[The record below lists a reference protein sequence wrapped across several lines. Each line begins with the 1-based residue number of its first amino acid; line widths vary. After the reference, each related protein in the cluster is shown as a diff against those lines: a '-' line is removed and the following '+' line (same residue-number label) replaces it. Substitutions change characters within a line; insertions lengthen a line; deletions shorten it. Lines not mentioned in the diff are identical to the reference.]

1 MKYRTFRHIFLGYS
15 LLLCALLAL
24 PAACQPDSLQD
35 LRPALPDDI
44 SCNPDG
50 TIGVPVRIEIPGPT
64 AAATKALSEVPNYDE
79 LKLYV
84 LVFENGEGLRQV
96 ELLSDDERQMH
107 QPDKEHGHDELMTF
121 TVNLEPTDKN
131 AVIHLIAT
139 NQDISANI
147 RYGTEDLVLS
157 SLYTDGGNEAYWQR
171 IDLHCNIPSAEQI
184 AETNDRYD
192 EEAVGKA
199 ETIREVLRH
208 VPLIRNFCRVSVF
221 VVPDVTNFELTGL
234 YVVNT
239 VDRGSVAPYVRL
251 GADADGDGRFV
262 KYYYY
267 DEAERTYAG
276 KSYDDISEQ
285 GHIGTLPSGV
295 QLINTGTDPQA
306 IATKSEKNAPIDA
319 VQPVYFYERPARAD
333 ATERTFVI
341 LRGNVTIDG
350 QTQTG
355 RFYKVDLGRID
366 ETISGE
372 GDTPGSSGGPIGL
385 FSYYNLLRNFDYRI
399 VLREVSD
406 AGYGSFEEASR
417 GVVYNNFSAA
427 VEARNMKSISDGQDM
442 IFVNHTSYVFTV
454 AGDVDTLLA
463 QYRTNIGTGNGT
475 EQNDYLHYMIDRSG
489 DEVIR
494 SVKEEPR
501 HGPNLSYWNKYEV
514 AGADPTDVL
523 KQQRL
528 YIYRGRREDGT
539 YGLYRVITYF
549 SHTPWSFEHIDTFP
563 GSWEQMDDMPSW
575 DWSSEFRE
583 VGQSAGSPLTLFFE
597 LPGGLPQ
604 ALFPLEFVIEADRQ
618 NIQNAYAGNAVVR
631 SVPASASLFADNPTL
646 GTPNP
651 TPPTTPRV
659 QYVKT
664 VTWEDYYGSWSEELV
679 GKGGSVVRCRFLT
692 ITDLAQDGIGGSESK
707 STTTLRVSNPY
718 FDRKENGKWVYH
730 QDGFERD
737 NSTSDPTP
745 GIWDFSAT
753 AWASVVE
760 KLKDSNPTDYADT
773 VDNLAL
779 AASVARTLASGTYVW
794 TETPA
799 EDGAEPVTT
808 SYPYLQTTSPDVTFI
823 HTRAYP
829 GSDKRKI
836 QVRIMSTD
844 AGGTAVVP
852 NVTLTVN
859 NSARTLDL
867 KRLDDDTSTK
877 PFRTIV
883 FETKNEIDMSQ
894 YNSVKLTVSAPSP
907 EPVRFYRIE
916 FYPRGEDFNASDA
929 GSGGSGEGGNG

>member
-1 MKYRTFRHIFLGYS
+1 MKYRTSRHIFLGYS
-15 LLLCALLAL
+15 LLLCVLLAL
-24 PAACQPDSLQD
+24 PTACQPDSLQE
-35 LRPALPDDI
+35 LRPVLPDDI

-64 AAATKALSEVPNYDE
+64 AAATRALSANPNYDE

-96 ELLSDDERQMH
+96 ELLSGDEWQMH
-107 QPDKEHGHDELMTF
+107 QPDKDHGHDELMTF

-157 SLYTDGGNEAYWQR
+157 SLYTDEGNEAYWQR

-184 AETNDRYD
+184 AEKNEDGTSN
-192 EEAVGKA
+192 EEDVVKA
-199 ETIREVLRH
+199 ETIKAALRH

-239 VDRGSVAPYVRL
+239 VDRGSVAPYVRF

-262 KYYYY
+262 EYYYY

-285 GHIGTLPSGV
+285 GYIGTLPSGV
-295 QLINTGTDPQA
+295 QLINTGTDPQT
-306 IATKSEKNAPIDA
+306 IATKSEKNAPTDA
-319 VQPVYFYERPARAD
+319 LQPVYFYERPARAD

-350 QTQTG
+350 KTQTG

-372 GDTPGSSGGPIGL
+372 GDTPGSNGGPIGL
-385 FSYYNLLRNFDYRI
+385 FSYYNLLRNFDYSI
-399 VLREVSD
+399 VLKEVSD
-406 AGYGSFEEASR
+406 AGYDSFEEASR

-442 IFVNHTSYVFTV
+442 IFVNHTSYVFTYP
-454 AGDVDTLLA
+454 DQIDTLLA
-463 QYRTNIGTGNGT
+463 QYRTGISDGKGGI
-475 EQNDYLHYMIDRSG
+475 ERNDLLYYVVDKSG
-489 DEVIR
+489 DDVIKGVDY
-494 SVKEEPR
+494 SGYD
-501 HGPNLSYWNKYEV
+501 HGPDLKKWNTYLVK
-514 AGADPTDVL
+514 GNDPTDL
-523 KQQRL
+523 LRQQRM
-528 YIYRGRREDGT
+528 YVYRGNRAAAGQPAD

-618 NIQNAYAGNAVVR
+618 NIQNAYVGNAVVR

-737 NSTSDPTP
+737 TATSDPSP
-745 GIWDFSAT
+745 RFWDFNSPYWDQVLIGMNNPSARVSYTRNNNRTDELIFVEGSKGSLT
-753 AWASVVE
+753 AA
-760 KLKDSNPTDYADT
+760 
-773 VDNLAL
+773 VDDDG
-779 AASVARTLASGTYVW
+779 VRYIQASGANDLLTHKHTYSPDQLRVIRVEIASTDGSGNPKAPSIAFSGVNPANSGLTSPTEPKKVIEKDGFTTYVYEITVPAQV
-794 TETPA
+794 TELYLDIKPDGTP
-799 EDGAEPVTT
+799 
-808 SYPYLQTTSPDVTFI
+808 
-823 HTRAYP
+823 
-829 GSDKRKI
+829 
-836 QVRIMSTD
+836 M
-844 AGGTAVVP
+844 
-852 NVTLTVN
+852 
-859 NSARTLDL
+859 
-867 KRLDDDTSTK
+867 
-877 PFRTIV
+877 
-883 FETKNEIDMSQ
+883 
-894 YNSVKLTVSAPSP
+894 
-907 EPVRFYRIE
+907 RFYKIN
-916 FYPRGEDFNASDA
+916 FYPRWDEYGVDDDE
-929 GSGGSGEGGNG
+929 ENG